1 LKSTNHKDMLCIVI
15 PVFNRLR
22 FTRDC
27 IESLENQTVPA
38 DKVIIVDDGSTDGTE
53 EVLNQ
58 LYPDVVVLRG
68 DGNLFWTASIN
79 MGIRHAL
86 LLGADK
92 VMTLNNDTIA
102 SNTFVENMLKGSKLK
117 PDALIGALD
126 VDSETKKPYY
136 GGEILNWTWST
147 SRYLLDCLSKEQQKG
162 LHECSLFP
170 ARGLLIPK
178 IVLETIGLFDEE
190 RLPHYMADYD
200 FTLTAAR
207 NGFKIYCNYDAVLYT
222 YPEEGG
228 DHKIRK
234 AKTWANYWKHLFNI
248 KGGGNLKNFTRYTM
262 KNCPPGSIVPSLFT
276 GYTRRLFGFWL
287 K

>member
-1 LKSTNHKDMLCIVI
+1 MLCIVI
-15 PVFNRLR
+15 PVFNRLK
-22 FTRDC
+22 FTRECLD
-27 IESLENQTVPA
+27 SLEKQSIRA
-38 DKVIIVDDGSTDGTE
+38 DKIIIVDDGSTDGTK

-58 LYPDVVVLRG
+58 WYPDVTVLRA
-68 DGNLFWTASIN
+68 DGNLYWTASIN

-86 LLGADK
+86 QLGADM

-102 SNTFVENMLKGSKLK
+102 SRTFVEQMIEGSKLQ
-117 PDALIGALD
+117 PNALIGALD
-126 VDSETKKPYY
+126 VDSISKNPYY

-147 SRYLLDCLSKEQQKG
+147 SKYLLDELPKEKQTG

-178 IVLETIGLFDEE
+178 VVFDKIGLFDEE

-207 NGFKIYCNYDAVLYT
+207 HGFRIYCNYDAVLYT

-234 AKTWANYWKHLFNI
+234 AKTLTNYWKHLFNI
-248 KGGGNLKNFTRYTM
+248 KGGGNLKNFTRYTI

>member
-1 LKSTNHKDMLCIVI
+1 MLCIVI
-15 PVFNRLR
+15 PVFNRLK

-27 IESLENQTVPA
+27 LDSLEKQTVRA
-38 DKVIIVDDGSTDGTE
+38 NKIIVVDDGSTDGTDE
-53 EVLNQ
+53 ILQEW
-58 LYPDVVVLRG
+58 YPDVTVLRG
-68 DGNLFWTASIN
+68 NGNLFWTASIN

-86 LLGADK
+86 LLGADA

-102 SNTFVENMLKGSKLK
+102 SPTFVEQMIEGSKLA
-117 PDALIGALD
+117 PNALIGALD
-126 VDSETKKPYY
+126 VDSVSRKPYY

-147 SRYLLDCLSKEQQKG
+147 SKYLLEVLSKEQQKG

-170 ARGLLIPK
+170 ARGLLVPK
-178 IVLETIGLFDEE
+178 VVFDTIGLFDED

-222 YPEEGG
+222 YPDEGG

-248 KGGGNLKNFTRYTM
+248 KGGGNLKNFTRYTI

-276 GYTRRLFGFWL
+276 GYTRRLLGFWL

>member
-1 LKSTNHKDMLCIVI
+1 MLCIVI
-15 PVFNRLR
+15 PVYNRLK

-27 IESLENQTVPA
+27 LESLENQTVRA
-38 DKVIIVDDGSTDGTE
+38 DKIIVVDDGSTDGTE
-53 EVLNQ
+53 EVLSEW
-58 LYPDVVVLRG
+58 YPDVVVLRG
-68 DGNLFWTASIN
+68 NGNLFWTASIN

-86 LLGADK
+86 LLGADH

-102 SNTFVENMLKGSKLK
+102 STTFVEKMIEASKQK

-126 VDSETKKPYY
+126 VDSTSKKPYY
-136 GGEILNWTWST
+136 GGEILNWTWNT
-147 SRYLLDCLSKEQQKG
+147 SKYLLDCLSKEQQKG

-178 IVLETIGLFDEE
+178 DVFDAIGLFDEE

-207 NGFKIYCNYDAVLYT
+207 KGFKIYCNYDAVLYT

>member
-1 LKSTNHKDMLCIVI
+1 MLCIVI
-15 PVFNRLR
+15 PVHNRLQ
-22 FTRDC
+22 FTRECLD
-27 IESLENQTVPA
+27 SLERQTLRA
-38 DKVIIVDDGSTDGTE
+38 DKIIIVDDGSTDNTE
-53 EVLNQ
+53 EVLNEW
-58 LYPDVVVLRG
+58 YPDVDVLHG

-86 LLGADK
+86 ILGADY

-102 SNTFVENMLKGSKLK
+102 SDTFVEKMMEGAKKAPN
-117 PDALIGALD
+117 ALIGALD
-126 VDSETKKPYY
+126 CDSQTKKPYY
-136 GGEILNWTWST
+136 GGEIMNWKWST
-147 SRYLLDCLSKEQQKG
+147 SKHLLDCLGEDERKG
-162 LHECSLFP
+162 LHETSLFP

-178 IVLETIGLFDEE
+178 VVFDEIGLFDEE

-207 NGFKIYCNYDAVLYT
+207 HGFKIYCNYDAVLYT

-234 AKTWANYWKHLFNI
+234 AKTWSNYLKHLFNI
-248 KGGGNLKNFTRYTM
+248 KGGGNLKNFTRYTL
-262 KNCPPGSIVPSLFT
+262 KNCPPGSVIPSLFT
-276 GYTRRLFGFWL
+276 GYTRRLIGFWL